1 MTTLKPIDVD
11 MIVSSAKNNI
21 DCIVTAEDHNIYGGL
36 FGAVSETLARHYP
49 CIVEPVALNDQFAES
64 GDPEE
69 LAIKY
74 KIDTNAIIQAAE
86 KALKRKGEISV
97 AKKEIRVNRAWTSRP
112 TPELDKISEDLTE
125 LAKRKEIGFL
135 VGHFEEYQ
143 ALINILAR
151 VNRNNAILV
160 GEEDVGKNTI
170 VEHLALQILNDQVP
184 EKLFDKRLVK
194 IDLTQLFSNNKNS
207 YDLQQNI
214 KEIISEIELAR
225 NIIYIFQIFII

>member
-1 MTTLKPIDVD
+1 
-11 MIVSSAKNNI
+11 
-21 DCIVTAEDHNIYGGL
+21 
-36 FGAVSETLARHYP
+36 
-49 CIVEPVALNDQFAES
+49 
-64 GDPEE
+64 
-69 LAIKY
+69 
-74 KIDTNAIIQAAE
+74 
-86 KALKRKGEISV
+86 
-97 AKKEIRVNRAWTSRP
+97 VNRAWTSRP

-225 NIIYIFQIFII
+225 NIILYFPDIHNLETSVIEGFNIFNWIFRII